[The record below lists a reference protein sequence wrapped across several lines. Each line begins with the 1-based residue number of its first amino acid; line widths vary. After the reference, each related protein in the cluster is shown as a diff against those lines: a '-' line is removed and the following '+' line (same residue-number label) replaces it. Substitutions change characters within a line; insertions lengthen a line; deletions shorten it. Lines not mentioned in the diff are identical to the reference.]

1 MGTPTKKGK
10 GSHSI
15 LLRTFIIAPYMA
27 SSHVLDAISNIF
39 TTYIIGVPIPSSLK

>member
-15 LLRTFIIAPYMA
+15 LLRTFIIVPYMA

-39 TTYIIGVPIPSSLK
+39 TTYIIGVPIASSLK